1 MGVELLAVGDRARMT
16 LSPPS
21 KGVSL
26 QNSVIRETCLMLR
39 ETLDIR
45 STIMAALPSQAD
57 AVIIG
62 LGGIVGASVAH
73 HLIDQGWTNLVGLE
87 TSALPSDIG
96 STAHASD
103 FCFMTSHDRL
113 SCYTTTYSRR
123 FYEAMGHYHRAGG
136 LEIARVGDEAR
147 LAELQ
152 RKVASGKAFG
162 TNVCMVGADE
172 VVARFPL
179 LDRDRVLGGMWDPDA
194 GLVIPRSQRVAGE
207 LVEKAVASG
216 HLRAFAETPA
226 LDIDVRDG
234 RVCGVETPRGYIA
247 TPRVIITSGIWGP
260 IPAAMG
266 GATLPLMPVEHPLL
280 FFGPFETFAGSGK
293 EIGYPLLRDQGNS
306 AYLRDTGDP
315 TSTEG
320 GLLEWGY
327 YEQREP
333 RLVAPYAILPRDRA
347 RLSPSMR
354 DLELDQVAEA
364 FERAI
369 ELTPMLGELGWDEK
383 HSFNGLLSV
392 TSDGG
397 SLVGE
402 SPETR
407 GLWFCEAVWVKDGPG
422 MGKLLAEWLT
432 HGRAEPDPCGIDI
445 ARFYPVQK
453 TPHHVEGR
461 CREIARKIYDPP
473 VHPREPFESG
483 RDLRRGPF
491 WPRER
496 ALGGH
501 FMEAAG
507 WERAHGYAAN
517 ESLLERYGER
527 VPERP
532 AEWDARHFWRVSNA
546 EHLALSDDVGMINLS
561 HFAIYDISGR
571 DAEALLEW
579 LSVAKIGGDTPIGKG
594 VYTHFLDAAGGVHS
608 DLTIVRLATNAW
620 RVICGGDTGHRD
632 LMWITRRAEA
642 AGLTRWHLE
651 DRSDALATLGLWGPN
666 ARRTLQALADDPEG
680 LSDVRFPFAT
690 AREIRIQGLPVW
702 AFRISYVGEQGWELY
717 VPFSYGLALWDRLF
731 DAGVT
736 PVGIE
741 TYANSRRLEKSLR
754 LQNVDLLTDYNL
766 YEAGLARPRVKAT
779 EFHGKAAYLEQRD
792 RPCQPATLCT
802 LVMEAHHDA
811 TGTPRFPVGQSPLLD
826 PESGEVPVDALGRR
840 SYVTSIAYGPS
851 LGRNIALAYLP
862 AGYAEEGRPLLLEY
876 FAEHYPMRVAA
887 VGYRA
892 LYDPENARP
901 RG

>member
-1 MGVELLAVGDRARMT
+1 MAT
-16 LSPPS
+16 LP
-21 KGVSL
+21 
-26 QNSVIRETCLMLR
+26 Q
-39 ETLDIR
+39 
-45 STIMAALPSQAD
+45 QAN

-62 LGGIVGASVAH
+62 QGGIVGASVAH
-73 HLIDQGWTNLVGLE
+73 HLIEQGWTDLVGLD
-87 TSALPSDIG
+87 SAAIPTDVG

-103 FCFMTSHDRL
+103 FCYMTSHDRL
-113 SCYTTTYSRR
+113 ACYTTTYSRR
-123 FYEAMGHYHRAGG
+123 FYESLGHYHRVGG

-162 TNVCMVGADE
+162 TNARMTDPDE
-172 VVARFPL
+172 VVERFPL
-179 LDRDRVLGGMWDPDA
+179 LRRELILGGLWDPDA
-194 GLVIPRSQRVAGE
+194 GLVVPRSQRVAGVLIE
-207 LVEKAVASG
+207 RAVESG
-216 HLRAFAETPA
+216 HLRVFADTPA
-226 LDIDVRDG
+226 LAIDVQAG

-247 TPRVIITSGIWGP
+247 TPLVILTAGIWGP
-260 IPAAMG
+260 LPAAMAG
-266 GATLPLMPVEHPLL
+266 VALPLMPVEHPLM
-280 FFGPFETFAGSGK
+280 FFGPFDAFAGTGK

-306 AYLRDTGDP
+306 AYMRDTGDP
-315 TSTEG
+315 RSTG
-320 GLLEWGY
+320 GGKLEWGY
-327 YEQREP
+327 YEANSP
-333 RLVAPYAILPRDRA
+333 RLVSPLDILSRERA

-354 DLELDQVAEA
+354 DLEADQVAEA

-369 ELTPMLGELGWDEK
+369 ELTPLLGELGWDEK

-402 SPETR
+402 APETR
-407 GLWFCEAVWVKDGPG
+407 GLWCCEAVWVKDGPG
-422 MGKLLAEWLT
+422 MGKVLADWLT
-432 HGRAEPDPCGIDI
+432 HGRPELDPCGIDI

-453 TPHHVEGR
+453 TPHHVQGR

-483 RDLRRGPF
+483 RDLRRSPF

-496 ALGGH
+496 ELGGY
-501 FMEAAG
+501 FMEVAG

-517 ESLLERYGER
+517 EARLDAYLER

-546 EHLALSDDVGMINLS
+546 EQLALSEDVGMINLS
-561 HFAIYDISGR
+561 HFAIYDIAGR
-571 DAEALLEW
+571 DAEALLER
-579 LSVAKIGGDTPIGKG
+579 LSVARVGGDTPVGKG
-594 VYTHFLDAAGGVHS
+594 VYTHFLDAWGGVHS
-608 DLTIVRLATNAW
+608 DLTIVRLAVDAF

-642 AGLTRWHLE
+642 FGLTRWHLE
-651 DRSDALATLGLWGPN
+651 DRTDGLATLGLWGPS
-666 ARRTLQALADDPEG
+666 ARRLLQTLADDPAG
-680 LSDVRFPFAT
+680 LEDERFPFAS
-690 AREIRIQGLPVW
+690 ARELRIQGLPVW

-731 DAGVT
+731 EAGAI

-766 YEAGLARPRVKAT
+766 YEAGLARPKVKDAD
-779 EFHGKAAYLEQRD
+779 FHGKAAYLEQRQ
-792 RPCQPATLCT
+792 RPQQPATLCT
-802 LVMEAHHDA
+802 LVMEAHQDA
-811 TGTPRFPVGQSPLLD
+811 AGVPRYPVGQSPLLD
-826 PESGEVPVDALGRR
+826 PESGEVPVDDLGRR

-851 LGRNIALAYLP
+851 LECNIALAYLP
-862 AGYAEEGRPLLLEY
+862 AEYAEAGRQLLMEY
-876 FAEHYPMRVAA
+876 FGEHYPMRVAA

-892 LYDPENARP
+892 LYDPENHRP
-901 RG
+901 RS